1 TRTGLVKLLVEIVEA
16 LVESKRRRDR
26 VRADERRRAITLAL
40 EESRQR
46 RVLRPEREDH
56 VAADAVH
63 RRVLSREDRGV
74 RWTGERYGALDLI
87 EADPVCRQRVER
99 WRHAGHGLGGAVR
112 ADVVCPQRV
121 DRDEQQVGMRWR
133 RRPRRP
139 PRPPRRCAE
148 DGGEAGRR
156 SEPSRRTSPWRR

>member
-1 TRTGLVKLLVEIVEA
+1 KRVGERHLAIESMRAQPLPIRRRQVVERARIVEVQPDKKECRTTRAEPPNRRVGHLVGAALRALLTRTGLVKLLVEIVEA

-63 RRVLSREDRGV
+63 GRVLSRED
-74 RWTGERYGALDLI
+74 
-87 EADPVCRQRVER
+87 
-99 WRHAGHGLGGAVR
+99 
-112 ADVVCPQRV
+112 
-121 DRDEQQVGMRWR
+121 
-133 RRPRRP
+133 
-139 PRPPRRCAE
+139 
-148 DGGEAGRR
+148 
-156 SEPSRRTSPWRR
+156 